1 MAWRSRRSLITGGT
15 LGQVVQRSFRSAG
28 SVLPSGRGLDC
39 TVSWG
44 PFQPVRFTRER
55 WGHTASSGVALSR
68 SRSQGSWSPGRSGR
82 GSAWPPQTSESSR
95 SWAAVQ
101 ALPAFV
107 YSHGQGC
114 SAFSLRKLSAQPLSK
129 KAWKVSFSGFLC
141 YLRNLQIRAGVPK
154 VVSSGATGFSVQDGH
169 CLNIS
174 YV

>member
-44 PFQPVRFTRER
+44 PFQPVRFTQER

-82 GSAWPPQTSESSR
+82 GSAWPPRRLRPAGPELPCRHCLPLCTATAR
-95 SWAAVQ
+95 D
-101 ALPAFV
+101 ALL
-107 YSHGQGC
+107 
-114 SAFSLRKLSAQPLSK
+114 SLRKLSAQPLSI

-141 YLRNLQIRAGVPK
+141 YLRNLQIRADVPK